1 MLKARNRLVALVD
14 HIPEVRNMIKTGKG
28 AKRERE
34 NMRIFI
40 TLLPYFPTSLK
51 KNKT

>member
-1 MLKARNRLVALVD
+1 MVQVMLKARSRLVTLVD

-34 NMRIFI
+34 NMRIF
-40 TLLPYFPTSLK
+40 TTSLLYSSK
-51 KNKT
+51 KE